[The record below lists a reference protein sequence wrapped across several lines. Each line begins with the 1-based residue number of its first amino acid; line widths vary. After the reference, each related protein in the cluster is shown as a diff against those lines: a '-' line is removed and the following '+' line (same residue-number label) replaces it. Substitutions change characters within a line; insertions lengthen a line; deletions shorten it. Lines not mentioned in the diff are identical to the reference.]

1 MKRISNLVL
10 GVAWGLFLSGSAF
23 AAAQDAYE
31 LPEPYVTW
39 EKAYVKEFPAIQGL
53 MDAMAA
59 NSKEMLSKPSDWD
72 QDILHNRVCAAIA
85 YKMAVDRKSMAE
97 LRKLGPVTDIL
108 HNISKDNKKLVLS
121 DPEVFKR
128 VADLMEDLKQAGK
141 FKKSPEFFTD
151 PEILILKSKSVAN
164 NLALIHHLTGAIVAG
179 DMLNKVGGFSKDEVR
194 TVQTAIVAHSTGYWY
209 FRDSID
215 AAAGREGAW
224 KTVFPVPESDIDNF
238 AHDADLISQ
247 FVPESVT
254 PDGSKWRNLATKRWG
269 ATNTKEEGQVVY
281 YVFSRLYDEAKTE
294 EGRAMAI
301 EKWSII
307 KPELIKLMGLNPD
320 QDPIKVLGVPT
331 FWAKKG
337 K

>member
-1 MKRISNLVL
+1 VRKISNLVL
-10 GVAWGLFLSGSAF
+10 GLVCGVALSGAAF
-23 AAAQDAYE
+23 AASQDAYD
-31 LPEPYVTW
+31 LPEPYVAW
-39 EKAYVKEFPAIQGL
+39 EKAYSKEFPAIQGL
-53 MDAMAA
+53 MDTMTA
-59 NSKEMLSKPSDWD
+59 NSKEMLSKPSDQD

-85 YKMAVDRKSMAE
+85 YKMAVDRKGSAE

-121 DPEVFKR
+121 DPDTFRR
-128 VADLMEDLKQAGK
+128 VTELVADLKQAGR
-141 FKKSPEFFTD
+141 FKKSPEFFSD
-151 PEILILKSKSVAN
+151 PEILKLKPVAT
-164 NLALIHHLTGAIVAG
+164 NLALIHHLTGAVMAG
-179 DMLNKVGGFSKDEVR
+179 DILTKAGGFSKDEIRV
-194 TVQTAIVAHSTGYWY
+194 VQTAIVAHSTGYWY

-224 KTVFPVPESDIDNF
+224 KVVFPVPENDIDNF

-254 PDGSKWRNLATKRWG
+254 PDGSKWRNIATKRWG

-281 YVFSRLYDEAKTE
+281 YVFSRLYDEAKTD
-294 EGRAMAI
+294 EGRAMAL
-301 EKWSII
+301 EKWNVI
-307 KPELIKLMGLNPD
+307 KPELIKLMGLKPD
-320 QDPIKVLGVPT
+320 EDPIKTLGVPA

>member
-10 GVAWGLFLSGSAF
+10 GVACGLFLSGSAL
-23 AAAQDAYE
+23 AASQDAYE
-31 LPEPYVTW
+31 LPEPYLAW
-39 EKAYVKEFPAIQGL
+39 EKAYTKEFPAIQGL
-53 MDAMAA
+53 MDAMTA
-59 NSKEMLSKPSDWD
+59 NSKEMLSKPD

-85 YKMAVDRKSMAE
+85 YKMAIDRKSSEE

-108 HNISKDNKKLVLS
+108 HNITKDNKKLVLS
-121 DPEVFKR
+121 DADVFKR
-128 VADLMEDLKQAGK
+128 VSDLVADLKQAGK

-151 PEILILKSKSVAN
+151 LEILKSKSVAN
-164 NLALIHHLTGAIVAG
+164 NLALIHHLTGAVVAG
-179 DMLNKVGGFSKDEVR
+179 DMLSKAGGFSKDEIR

-224 KTVFPVPESDIDNF
+224 KTVFPLPESDIDNF

-254 PDGSKWRNLATKRWG
+254 PDGSKWRNIATKRWG
-269 ATNTKEEGQVVY
+269 ATNTKEEGHVVY
-281 YVFSRLYDEAKTE
+281 YVFSRLYDEAKTD
-294 EGRAMAI
+294 EGRAMAL
-301 EKWSII
+301 EKWDII
-307 KPELIKLMGLNPD
+307 KPELIKLMGLKPD
-320 QDPIKVLGVPT
+320 QDPIKELGVPA
-331 FWAKKG
+331 FWAKKD